1 MENKAR
7 IVSSLIICFA
17 YTVTMYHDIV
27 LGSRLYMLGNSLA
40 IPYMIKHKCYD
51 IVALLSFLI
60 IAGLP
65 KVFL

>member
-1 MENKAR
+1 
-7 IVSSLIICFA
+7 
-17 YTVTMYHDIV
+17 MYHDTV